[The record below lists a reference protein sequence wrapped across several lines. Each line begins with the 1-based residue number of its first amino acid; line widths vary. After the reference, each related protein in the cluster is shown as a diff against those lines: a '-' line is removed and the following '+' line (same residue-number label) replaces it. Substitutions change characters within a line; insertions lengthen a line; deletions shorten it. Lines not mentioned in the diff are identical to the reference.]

1 MARVWNDASNTKKYV
16 GRTQA
21 PSIVVDIR
29 ICFGFQAPEC
39 VIRIDRWVGEVYLL
53 AGLFKQIADWS
64 WNVKFWG
71 RCGVSDSAGVM
82 ASVRKANLSQ
92 EALESMSWSS

>member
-16 GRTQA
+16 GCTQA

-39 VIRIDRWVGEVYLL
+39 VIRIDRWVGKCIYWPAFLSRL
-53 AGLFKQIADWS
+53 RI
-64 WNVKFWG
+64 
-71 RCGVSDSAGVM
+71 GVGTLNFGVD
-82 ASVRKANLSQ
+82 VEFPIPQ
-92 EALESMSWSS
+92 G